1 MTTETPINCIIY
13 KSNKK
18 EGLYLYV
25 LKEDDFLDVPE
36 PLMKNFGKPEFAMEL
51 ELNSERKLAR
61 ADTAEVMQGLTRQG
75 YYLQVPPT
83 IVSLLNHR

>member
-1 MTTETPINCIIY
+1 MTTAQINCIIY

-25 LKEDDFLDVPE
+25 LKENDFSDVPE
-36 PLMKNFGKPEFAMEL
+36 SLMKNLGKPEFVMEL
-51 ELNSERKLAR
+51 GLDSKRKLAR
-61 ADTAEVMQGLTRQG
+61 ADTAEVMQGLTSQG

-83 IVSLLNHR
+83 IVSLLNNT

>member
-1 MTTETPINCIIY
+1 MNCIIY

-25 LKEDDFLDVPE
+25 LKEDDFSDVPE
-36 PLMKNFGKPEFAMEL
+36 SLMQNFGEPEFVMEL
-51 ELNSERKLAR
+51 ELDSNRKLAR
-61 ADTAEVMQGLTRQG
+61 ADTSDVLQGLSSQG

-83 IVSLLNHR
+83 IVSLLNNT